1 MSTSPIC
8 WKKRLTRRWVT
19 VAWDVWQP
27 ASSTPW
33 RRWGSRRPVTVS
45 TTSMACSASHLTMAS
60 RWKPLTTGG
69 AAATRGSVITK
80 RWMSGVGIG
89 GKVSKNGEWQP
100 AFVITGE
107 AWDLP
112 VLGYRNNVAQPLRL
126 WQAKHAHPFNL
137 TKFNDGD
144 FPARRAAG
152 HRRGKTDQGAVPE
165 RQPSGR

>member
-80 RWMSGVGIG
+80 RWMSGRYRR
-89 GKVSKNGEWQP
+89 KVSKTANGSRRSSLPAKPGPAGAWLSQQRRPAAASVAGQTRSSVQP
-100 AFVITGE
+100 DQIQR
-107 AWDLP
+107 W
-112 VLGYRNNVAQPLRL
+112 R
-126 WQAKHAHPFNL
+126 
-137 TKFNDGD
+137 
-144 FPARRAAG
+144 FPAPSSRAST
-152 HRRGKTDQGAVPE
+152 RKTDQGAVPE